1 MKLRELNLASPID
14 IFEGLDYKQRERL
27 ARIEMLI
34 AKQGKD
40 PEPIMNRIRG
50 MIDPEFAKS
59 KGRAATLKSWVAA
72 AKPGEKKQGKLHDR
86 KVEITVLEA
95 ALHDCITEGIFGDI
109 GKIISRKLSSILRD
123 EPKEDENV
131 KSVLD
136 NYPPLAALQRYAAQ
150 AKDHIKDDPR
160 FWELVEKVAPGH
172 GDEIKK
178 WVSATY
184 RRRVAESKDG
194 KMPGLFTKCITEA
207 KISDEMRAL
216 GMADEEIASLLGQH
230 EVQDISYVG
239 SELRGAA
246 SAVKQAP
253 GKALRGAYGAV
264 RSKTQKMAGDVRE
277 LNDDFVSAVILTA
290 GMIIKTAT
298 EAAKAKQTGAAQQPG
313 AAEKVVDKAAEDL
326 GLPSGEYEEIKPAGA
341 TPAAAP
347 ASEVSQADLVPMQT

>member
-1 MKLRELNLASPID
+1 VKLRELNLTSPID
-14 IFEGLDYKQRERL
+14 IFEGLDYKQREKL

-34 AKQGKD
+34 TKQGKD
-40 PEPIMNRIRG
+40 PEPIINRIRG

-95 ALHDCITEGIFGDI
+95 ALHDCISEGIFGDI
-109 GKIISRKLSSILRD
+109 GKILSRKISNLLRD
-123 EPKEDENV
+123 EPKEDENI

-136 NYPPLAALQRYAAQ
+136 TYPALAALQRYAAQ

-160 FWELVEKVAPGH
+160 FWELVEKVSPGH
-172 GDEIKK
+172 GEEVKK

-184 RRRVAESKDG
+184 RHRVTESKDG
-194 KMPGLFTKCITEA
+194 KIPGLFTKCIIEA

-216 GMADEEIASLLGQH
+216 GMGEEEITDLLAKG
-230 EVQDISYVG
+230 EIQDISYVG
-239 SELRGAA
+239 SEIRGAA
-246 SAVKQAP
+246 KSAVQAP

-264 RSKTQKMAGDVRE
+264 RGKTQKWAGDVRE

-290 GMIIKTAT
+290 GMIIKTT
-298 EAAKAKQTGAAQQPG
+298 SEAAKAKETGMTQQPG

-326 GLPSGEYEEIKPAGA
+326 GLPSGEYEEVKPA
-341 TPAAAP
+341 TPTA
-347 ASEVSQADLVPMQT
+347 EVSQADLVPM